1 MDSVWLDGRYTPVE
15 CKVETRRGRVFEECL
30 PGRDARDGG
39 FRCLR
44 LWLAMGRRAIRSCS
58 GSSTVATLTDG
69 LSKDDE
75 DASPLMCWLYA
86 ARIEA
91 STHSAAESILLA
103 RVRAGMGGIG
113 FDPIGSSAFPSH
125 IPKISSADLPPYLC
139 AVKRAARSC
148 AKRSAEYP

>member
-1 MDSVWLDGRYTPVE
+1 M
-15 CKVETRRGRVFEECL
+15 
-30 PGRDARDGG
+30 
-39 FRCLR
+39 
-44 LWLAMGRRAIRSCS
+44 
-58 GSSTVATLTDG
+58 ATLTDG

-91 STHSAAESILLA
+91 STHSAAGSILLA

-125 IPKISSADLPPYLC
+125 IPKISSADSPPYLC